1 MIGYFGTLSILA
13 LGILGLGILSLGI
26 LSCHPP
32 KEMPMKLKNYY
43 KNNQFYILRHN
54 FLIFLDT
61 QLHEPKIS
69 EETIPDFLGNGV
81 FLAAK
86 IRKLHLVSSISVSNS
101 NW

>member
-1 MIGYFGTLSILA
+1 MLRYFGTVGILG
-13 LGILGLGILSLGI
+13 LGILGFGILSLGI

-32 KEMPMKLKNYY
+32 KEMPIKLKNYY
-43 KNNQFYILRHN
+43 YNNNQFYFFASYN

-69 EETIPDFLGNGV
+69 EKTISEL
-81 FLAAK
+81 LTAK
-86 IRKLHLVSSISVSNS
+86 IRKLHLVSGISVSNS